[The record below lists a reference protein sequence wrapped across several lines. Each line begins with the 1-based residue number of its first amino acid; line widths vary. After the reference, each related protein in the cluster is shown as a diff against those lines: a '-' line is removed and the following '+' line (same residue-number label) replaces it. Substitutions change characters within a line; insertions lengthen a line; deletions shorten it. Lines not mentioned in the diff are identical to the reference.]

1 LAKTL
6 TCELKICTYTSATS
20 SAVEWYKS
28 SEVLNIDGNTESN
41 DNGKWQTFIV
51 TMIGKKSFG
60 QKGANTVY
68 DQSEA
73 SVGQFVWFYLSVLDR
88 VILTANMRWFPLDS
102 RTTASVDLFFKG
114 FAAAIKTTGTLT
126 LTVPA

>member
-41 DNGKWQTFIV
+41 ENGKWQTFIIS
-51 TMIGKKSFG
+51 MIGKKSFG

-73 SVGQFVWFYLSVLDR
+73 SVGQFVWLYLSVLDR
-88 VILTANMRWFPLDS
+88 V
-102 RTTASVDLFFKG
+102 
-114 FAAAIKTTGTLT
+114 
-126 LTVPA
+126 